1 MTTPTISIVTPTY
14 NCQSLLQESL
24 ESVFNQTLPQSEI
37 EIIVVDDGSTDGTWD
52 YLQSL
57 RAEHPN
63 LKALRQENSGKP
75 SVGRNRGLAAATGEF
90 VFFLD
95 SDDWFSPEA
104 LQRMVAAAREH
115 GSDVVVALAV
125 GDNRTVRQ
133 ASYLKTIYDA
143 DVLDDGAWRTLSPWK
158 LFRTSLVRR
167 LGVEFPED
175 MVQGEDQVFVAQ
187 CYLAAEKVTT
197 LADYDYYHLRG
208 REDGGNVSK
217 QRQSLRN
224 KLLTTTRV
232 AEIIVANTEPGRRR
246 QKFFHRI
253 IFRTLAPGLGKPLMT
268 APADEQQEFLSRI
281 QREVLTSMG
290 SEDLAAARDK
300 SRLRLAVAREGTV
313 AQLTNLNHQLAAGPS
328 YVAEEGR
335 LHFDLGPELNALVPV
350 ELRRVT
356 DAAKL
361 NHSFEGLGSTPSGL
375 AIIYSIQTPLTEVPG
390 LALQP
395 LVMELVTRGTSPV
408 TVDVAGK
415 ALDDQ
420 RWQFV
425 LGADLLPQAPTVPA
439 VWDAHLVLSDG
450 SGKLSSSRASYP
462 RAEDVAQARAVV
474 LLSPE
479 DGAAAYLEAYSTTH
493 GSLSMRQSARPKFT
507 AVKVSSYGDG
517 DLKLTPPRNGGK
529 IRAAALLT
537 AHGRLQLDHQLLAD
551 GQMVVRQ
558 PGASR
563 MTADSTAA
571 MEDHVPPFVLEVEC
585 EWTSSQMPVILA
597 DGKLVPLKMSAASR
611 KPSAGAIGTPK
622 AQHHDYNR
630 SLLKRS
636 GLSRLMDRF
645 RHSIRHAPRG

>member
-1 MTTPTISIVTPTY
+1 MNTPTISIVTPTY
-14 NCQSLLQESL
+14 NCQPLLQECL

-57 RAEHPN
+57 RAAHPN
-63 LKALRQENSGKP
+63 LKALRQDNSGKP

-104 LQRMVAAAREH
+104 LERMVAAAREH

-133 ASYLKTIYDA
+133 ASYLKTVYDA
-143 DVLDDGAWRTLSPWK
+143 DLLDDGAWRTLSPWK

-224 KLLTTTRV
+224 KLLTTTRM

-246 QKFFHRI
+246 QKFFHRV
-253 IFRTLAPGLGKPLMT
+253 IFRTLAPGLGKPFMT
-268 APADEQQEFLSRI
+268 APADEQEEFLSRI

-290 SEDLAAARDK
+290 GEDLAAARDK

-313 AQLTNLNHQLAAGPS
+313 AQLTELNHQLAAGPS

-356 DAAKL
+356 DVAKL

-375 AIIYSIQTPLTEVPG
+375 AISYRIQSPLTEVPG

-395 LVMELVTRGTSPV
+395 PVMKLITRGSSPV
-408 TVDVAGK
+408 TVSVAGT
-415 ALDDQ
+415 ALDGQ

-425 LGADLLPQAPTVPA
+425 FGAELLRQAPTVPV
-439 VWDAHLVLSDG
+439 VWDAHLVLADG
-450 SGKLSSSRASYP
+450 SGQLGSSRASYP
-462 RAEDVAQARAVV
+462 RAEDATQARAVA
-474 LLSPE
+474 LQSPE
-479 DGAAAYLEAYSTTH
+479 DSAVAYLEAYSTIH
-493 GSLSMRQSARPKFT
+493 GSLSVRQGAVPKFT
-507 AVKVSSYGDG
+507 AVKVSHYGDG
-517 DLKLTPPRNGGK
+517 DLKLTLPRNSGK
-529 IRAAALLT
+529 LREVALLT
-537 AHGRLQLDHQLLAD
+537 AHGRLQLEHELLAEA
-551 GQMVVRQ
+551 QVAVRQ
-558 PGASR
+558 PAAST
-563 MTADSTAA
+563 MTADSSPAV
-571 MEDHVPPFVLEVEC
+571 DNGGSPFVLEVEC
-585 EWTSSQMPVILA
+585 EWTSSQLPLGRA
-597 DGKLVPLKMSAASR
+597 DGRLVPLKM
-611 KPSAGAIGTPK
+611 PSASPNPSVGGVATPTTE
-622 AQHHDYNR
+622 HHDHNGP
-630 SLLKRS
+630 LLKRS
-636 GLSRLMDRF
+636 GFSGLLDRLR
-645 RHSIRHAPRG
+645 RSKRHAPRG

>member
-14 NCQSLLQESL
+14 NCQPLLQESL

-57 RAEHPN
+57 HAEHPN
-63 LKALRQENSGKP
+63 LKVLRQQNSGRP
-75 SVGRNRGLAAATGEF
+75 SVGRNRGLGAATGEF

-104 LQRMVAAAREH
+104 LERMVSAAREH

-133 ASYLKTIYDA
+133 ASYLKTVYDA

-224 KLLTTTRV
+224 KLLTTTRM

-246 QKFFHRI
+246 QRFFHRV
-253 IFRTLAPGLGKPLMT
+253 IFRTLAPGLGKPFMT
-268 APADEQQEFLSRI
+268 APADEQEEFLSRI

-290 SEDLAAARDK
+290 CDDLAAARDR

-313 AQLTNLNHQLAAGPS
+313 AQLTDLNHQLAAGPS
-328 YVAEEGR
+328 YVAEKGQ

-361 NHSFEGLGSTPSGL
+361 NHSFAGLGSTASGL
-375 AIIYSIQTPLTEVPG
+375 AIIYRIQTPLTEVPG

-395 LVMELVTRGTSPV
+395 PEKELTTRGNSPV
-408 TVDVAGK
+408 TVSESGK
-415 ALDDQ
+415 TLDDQ

-425 LGADLLPQAPTVPA
+425 DVAELLPHAPTGPE
-439 VWDAHLVLSDG
+439 VWDAH
-450 SGKLSSSRASYP
+450 
-462 RAEDVAQARAVV
+462 
-474 LLSPE
+474 
-479 DGAAAYLEAYSTTH
+479 
-493 GSLSMRQSARPKFT
+493 
-507 AVKVSSYGDG
+507 
-517 DLKLTPPRNGGK
+517 
-529 IRAAALLT
+529 
-537 AHGRLQLDHQLLAD
+537 
-551 GQMVVRQ
+551 
-558 PGASR
+558 
-563 MTADSTAA
+563 
-571 MEDHVPPFVLEVEC
+571 
-585 EWTSSQMPVILA
+585 
-597 DGKLVPLKMSAASR
+597 
-611 KPSAGAIGTPK
+611 
-622 AQHHDYNR
+622 
-630 SLLKRS
+630 
-636 GLSRLMDRF
+636 
-645 RHSIRHAPRG
+645 